1 VLVFHRGFAMPA
13 MGDQPVTLD
22 THTAYS
28 TSTAQ
33 SEAADAD
40 SLGLYPN
47 WSERVVTVVAASLAV
62 LVVALIAIVMGMA

>member
-1 VLVFHRGFAMPA
+1 VLVFHRGFAVPA

-22 THTAYS
+22 THTS

-47 WSERVVTVVAASLAV
+47 WSERVVTVVAASVAV